1 VIKSAIIIPDAH
13 ISDKVPKDY
22 IAIKSFVK
30 QFKPDKIIILGDYSD
45 VASLS
50 AWDMDKKR
58 KMEGRRFKKEMT
70 TANRELDFLQE
81 CSNDII
87 YLEGNHEFRVE
98 RYLDKSPEMEGLIEI
113 QENLRLKERGIKWVK
128 FNDLHK
134 VGDMF
139 FTHGMY
145 TNKYNASK
153 HLQVLGCNICYGHQH
168 STQTALQNMAMQK
181 PHMAYALGT
190 LGNKKPDF
198 MQNKPSSWINQ
209 FAVFYWDTKG
219 GNFNLY
225 PINVIKGRFF
235 WNGKQ
240 YGGKNGK

>member
-1 VIKSAIIIPDAH
+1 
-13 ISDKVPKDY
+13 
-22 IAIKSFVK
+22 
-30 QFKPDKIIILGDYSD
+30 
-45 VASLS
+45 
-50 AWDMDKKR
+50 
-58 KMEGRRFKKEMT
+58 
-70 TANRELDFLQE
+70 
-81 CSNDII
+81 
-87 YLEGNHEFRVE
+87 
-98 RYLDKSPEMEGLIEI
+98 
-113 QENLRLKERGIKWVK
+113 
-128 FNDLHK
+128 
-134 VGDMF
+134 
-139 FTHGMY
+139 
-145 TNKYNASK
+145 
-153 HLQVLGCNICYGHQH
+153 
-168 STQTALQNMAMQK
+168 MQK